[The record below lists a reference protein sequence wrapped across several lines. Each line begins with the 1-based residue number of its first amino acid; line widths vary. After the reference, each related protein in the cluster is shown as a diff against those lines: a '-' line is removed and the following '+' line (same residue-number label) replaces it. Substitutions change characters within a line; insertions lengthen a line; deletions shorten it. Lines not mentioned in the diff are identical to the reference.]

1 MNPWSQWSRCS
12 GTRQKHVGATGPEA
26 DARFRS
32 AIVAGIPR
40 QLALEQLR
48 KRRRVALF
56 RKRGVPVRAE
66 ARRRLESEWFAE
78 FGYAPRRRRR
88 LCDEE
93 GIENLPTEVVTVD
106 DNEVII
112 NIRECSGVLAA
123 AVSISRWSVPRY
135 PRRSSYW
142 ACNFRMTTQ
151 LYSRRP
157 GL

>member
-1 MNPWSQWSRCS
+1 MLRNNANN
-12 GTRQKHVGATGPEA
+12 VGATGPEA

-66 ARRRLESEWFAE
+66 ARRPLESEWFAE
-78 FGYAPRRRRR
+78 FGYAPRHRRR

-93 GIENLPTEVVTVD
+93 GIENLPVEVVTA
-106 DNEVII
+106 DNNEGWSTSESAV
-112 NIRECSGVLAA
+112 EYFTA
-123 AVSISRWSVPRY
+123 AVSISRWNVPRY
-135 PRRSSYW
+135 PRRSSHL